1 MEAENTLTI
10 SQKLSNEIFFKE
22 ETRRL
27 REAFAG
33 ARDEDELRYLRNL
46 LQDISTM
53 MRGLEMPWERFSPIV
68 FRSFAVYLRH
78 FDATTS
84 SRKVYQLM
92 AMLMDGIAC
101 LSQNKSLVHS
111 SALFFE
117 KQVADIDELLEERDK
132 EDVNNEEEQ

>member
-1 MEAENTLTI
+1 MEAENTLTVN
-10 SQKLSNEIFFKE
+10 QKLSNEIFFKE

-27 REAFAG
+27 REAFIG
-33 ARDEDELRYLRNL
+33 ARDEDELRFLHNQ

-53 MRGLEMPWERFSPIV
+53 MRGLDMPWERFSPIV

-78 FDATTS
+78 YDGTTT

-92 AMLMDGIAC
+92 ATLMDGIAC
-101 LSQNKSLVHS
+101 LSQNKSLIHN

-117 KQVADIDELLEERDK
+117 KQVADIDELLEERGK
-132 EDVNNEEEQ
+132 EDIKNDEN